1 MKRRMAFQVVLA
13 SASVLL
19 LAALS
24 AGTGQAAERSTFRPV
39 LMGRS
44 GTVDVRSLPAP
55 SSNSARHDMHPFLRV
70 GAGAPGR
77 TSSSVATVTPQAAL
91 AAAIGT
97 TEEVLTSFPAVTLDR
112 QLPLGPDQFVTPPDN
127 GLAVGPNYVVEMV
140 NSSGTIW
147 NKSGG
152 EPIQL
157 FDLNH
162 FFSVPPTYSFSDPRV
177 LYDQMSQ
184 RWFASGVA
192 FVTPTFGSRIV
203 IAVSTTSDPT
213 GPWVQYFADDSPS
226 VTHDQPKFGVSDDK
240 FVISWNDFLSAQFFQ
255 GASTWIFEKSQMV
268 AGSSSV
274 NGAALG
280 PDSTKAAMVPA
291 VQLSSGS
298 PAYIAYN
305 NSDCSTLGCNKG
317 SPTFGLIVITGTP
330 LGGLALNE
338 SDPAI
343 AATSQPPN
351 ADQPGLP
358 ASIATNDDRFL
369 TAIWENGVLWTG
381 GNDACIPA
389 GDSVI
394 RPCSRLIQVLTSGPT
409 INQSFDIASNGSDLY
424 YPALS
429 MDAGGSMYVVYNIS
443 SITTTPL
450 NVGYV
455 GVRITGQP
463 ASAPIQTVVS
473 AKTIKAGETTYDMNP
488 CFFTTGASR
497 WGDYS
502 GAAIDPQNP
511 TDVWVASEYAA
522 IGTTASPSDAG
533 CAWGTFAGRLTFS
546 APAVTSVSPASGAA
560 STVVTV
566 TGTDFF
572 APGTTVS
579 FGGNAATN
587 VVVTSPNQ
595 LTATAPS
602 GCGTVDVTVT
612 TPNGTSAIS
621 PADQFAYSSCG
632 GDFTISASPTT
643 LSIQQG
649 SSGTSTI
656 STTVVG
662 SAGTVSLSAGVSP
675 SGPTA
680 SLSQAAVSAGSSSTL
695 TVNVGA
701 SVATGAYTV
710 TVTGTEG
717 TNTHSTT
724 VTVTVTALPPPPD
737 FTISANPTSLSIQQ
751 GSIGTSTIGTTIV
764 GSAGTVSL
772 TAAVLPSGPTASL
785 SLAAVSA
792 GNSSTLTVNV
802 GASVATG
809 TYTVTVTGSEG
820 TNTHSTT
827 VTVTVTAPPPP
838 ADFTISSS
846 PTSRTVTRG
855 GGTTYT
861 VTITRTGGFT
871 GAVTLSA
878 SGLPSRASARFTPNN
893 TTGNSSTMSVSTSS
907 RTPRGTYVLTIT
919 AVSGSLHHSTTV
931 TLVVR

>member
-1 MKRRMAFQVVLA
+1 MAFQVVLA

-19 LAALS
+19 LTAMS
-24 AGTGQAAERSTFRPV
+24 AGTGQAAERSKFRPV

-44 GTVDVRSLPAP
+44 GSVVVRSLPAP
-55 SSNSARHDMHPFLRV
+55 ASTTARSNMHPFLRV
-70 GAGAPGR
+70 GAGAPSR
-77 TSSSVATVTPQAAL
+77 TSASVATIEPQAVQ
-91 AAAIGT
+91 AAATGS

-112 QLPLGPDQFVTPPDN
+112 QLALGPDQFVTPPDN

-152 EPIQL
+152 DPIKI
-157 FDLNH
+157 FDLNK
-162 FFSVPPTYSFSDPRV
+162 FFLVPPTGYSFSDPRV

-192 FVTPTFGSRIV
+192 FVTPSFGSRIV

-213 GPWVQYFADDSPS
+213 GTWVQYFADDSLD
-226 VTHDQPKFGVSDDK
+226 VTHDQPKFGVSSDK
-240 FVISWNDFLSAQFFQ
+240 FVISWNDFLNAQFFQ
-255 GASTWIFEKSQMV
+255 GGSTWIFEKSQMV
-268 AGSSSV
+268 AGSSTV
-274 NGAALG
+274 NGAAIG
-280 PDSTKAAMVPA
+280 PDSTHVAMVPA

-298 PAYIAYN
+298 PAYIVYN

-330 LGGLALNE
+330 LGGNLALTE

-351 ADQPGLP
+351 ADQPLLP

-369 TAIWENGVLWTG
+369 TAVWENGVLWTG
-381 GNDACIPA
+381 GNDACVPA
-389 GDSVI
+389 GDSVT

-409 INQSFDIASNGSDLY
+409 INQSFDLASNGSDLY

-455 GVRITGQP
+455 GVRITGQR
-463 ASAPIQTVVS
+463 ASAPIQTVAS
-473 AKTIKAGETTYDMNP
+473 AQTIKAGETTYNMNP
-488 CFFTTGASR
+488 CFGTAGASR
-497 WGDYS
+497 WGDYA

-522 IGTTASPSDAG
+522 IGTTTTPKSDAG

-546 APAVTSVSPASGAA
+546 APAVTSINPTSGAA

-572 APGTTVS
+572 AGTDFAPGTTVS
-579 FGGNAATN
+579 FGGTPATN
-587 VVVTSPNQ
+587 VIVTSPNQ
-595 LTATAPS
+595 LTAMAPS
-602 GCGTVDVTVT
+602 GCGTVDVIVT
-612 TPNGTSAIS
+612 TPDGTSAIS
-621 PADQFAYSSCG
+621 PADQFTYTPACG
-632 GDFTISASPTT
+632 GDFTISASPTS

-662 SAGTVSLSAGVSP
+662 SAGTVNLSAGVSAP
-675 SGPTA
+675 GPTA
-680 SLSQAAVSAGSSSTL
+680 SLNPTAVSAGSSSTL

-710 TVTGTEG
+710 TVTGSEG
-717 TNTHSTT
+717 ATNTHSTT
-724 VTVTVTALPPPPD
+724 VTVTVTALPPPAD
-737 FTISANPTSLSIQQ
+737 FTISAS
-751 GSIGTSTIGTTIV
+751 
-764 GSAGTVSL
+764 
-772 TAAVLPSGPTASL
+772 
-785 SLAAVSA
+785 
-792 GNSSTLTVNV
+792 
-802 GASVATG
+802 
-809 TYTVTVTGSEG
+809 
-820 TNTHSTT
+820 
-827 VTVTVTAPPPP
+827 P
-838 ADFTISSS
+838 A
-846 PTSRTVTRG
+846 SRTVTRG

-861 VTITRTGGFT
+861 VTLTRTGGFT
-871 GAVTLSA
+871 GAITLSA
-878 SGLPSRASARFTPNN
+878 SGLPSRASARFT
-893 TTGNSSTMSVSTSS
+893 TGDSSTMTVSTSS
-907 RTPRGTYVLTIT
+907 RTPRGTYGLTIT
-919 AVSGSLHHSTTV
+919 AASGSLRHSTTV
-931 TLVVR
+931 TLIVQ

>member
-70 GAGAPGR
+70 GSGAPSR
-77 TSSSVATVTPQAAL
+77 TSASVAAIAPLAVQAA
-91 AAAIGT
+91 ATGS

-112 QLPLGPDQFVTPPDN
+112 QLTLGPDQFVTPPDN
-127 GLAVGPNYVVEMV
+127 GLAVGPNHVVEMV

-152 EPIQL
+152 DPIKL
-157 FDLNH
+157 FDLNK
-162 FFSVPPTYSFSDPRV
+162 FFLVPSTYSFSDPRV
-177 LYDQMSQ
+177 LYDQLSQ

-192 FVTPTFGSRIV
+192 FVTPTFGSLIV

-213 GPWVQYFADDSPS
+213 GAWVQYSTDSSPN

-268 AGSSSV
+268 AGSSTV
-274 NGAALG
+274 NGAAIG
-280 PDSTKAAMVPA
+280 PDSTKAALVPA

-317 SPTFGLIVITGTP
+317 SPTFGLVVITGTP
-330 LGGLALNE
+330 LGSNLALTE
-338 SDPAI
+338 ADPAM

-369 TAIWENGVLWTG
+369 TAIWQNGVLWTG

-389 GDSVI
+389 GDTVI

-409 INQSFDIASNGSDLY
+409 INQGFDIASNGSGLY
-424 YPALS
+424 YPAFA

-443 SITTTPL
+443 SSTQ
-450 NVGYV
+450 NV

-463 ASAPIQTVVS
+463 ASAPIQTVVGGQ
-473 AKTIKAGETTYDMNP
+473 TIKTGETTYDMNP
-488 CFFTTGASR
+488 CFGTAGASR
-497 WGDYS
+497 WGDYA

-522 IGTTASPSDAG
+522 TGTTTSPSSDVG

-546 APAVTSVSPASGAA
+546 APAVTSISPASGAA

-572 APGTTVS
+572 APGTTVR
-579 FGGNAATN
+579 FGSNAATN
-587 VVVTSPNQ
+587 VIVTSPNQ

-612 TPNGTSAIS
+612 TPDGTSATS
-621 PADQFAYSSCG
+621 VADQFTYSSACG
-632 GDFTISASPTT
+632 GDFSLSASPPSQTVT
-643 LSIQQG
+643 QG
-649 SSGTSTI
+649 SG
-656 STTVVG
+656 
-662 SAGTVSLSAGVSP
+662 AG
-675 SGPTA
+675 
-680 SLSQAAVSAGSSSTL
+680 
-695 TVNVGA
+695 
-701 SVATGAYTV
+701 YTV
-710 TVTGTEG
+710 TVTDSGGFTGSVTLSAGGLPTGVGATFSPDPTTSTSTMSVTTAGSTPAGTYNLTITGVSG
-717 TNTHSTT
+717 TLSHGAG
-724 VTVTVTALPPPPD
+724 VTLVVQAAAIPD
-737 FTISANPTSLSIQQ
+737 FSISAS
-751 GSIGTSTIGTTIV
+751 
-764 GSAGTVSL
+764 
-772 TAAVLPSGPTASL
+772 PS
-785 SLAAVSA
+785 
-792 GNSSTLTVNV
+792 
-802 GASVATG
+802 
-809 TYTVTVTGSEG
+809 
-820 TNTHSTT
+820 
-827 VTVTVTAPPPP
+827 
-838 ADFTISSS
+838 
-846 PTSRTVTRG
+846 SRTVTRG

-861 VTITRTGGFT
+861 VSITRTGGFT
-871 GAVTLSA
+871 GAITLSA
-878 SGLPSRASARFTPNN
+878 SGLPNRASARFTPNN
-893 TTGNSSTMSVSTSS
+893 TTGNSSTMSVNTGG

-919 AVSGSLHHSTTV
+919 AVSGSLRHSTTV

>member
-13 SASVLL
+13 SSVLL
-19 LAALS
+19 LTAMSAA
-24 AGTGQAAERSTFRPV
+24 TGQAAERSKFRPV

-44 GTVDVRSLPAP
+44 GSVVVRSLPAP
-55 SSNSARHDMHPFLRV
+55 ASTKARSNMHPFLRV
-70 GAGAPGR
+70 GAGAPNR
-77 TSSSVATVTPQAAL
+77 TSASVPTIEPQAVQ
-91 AAAIGT
+91 AAATGS

-112 QLPLGPDQFVTPPDN
+112 QLTLGPDQFVTPPDN
-127 GLAVGPNYVVEMV
+127 GLAVGPNHVVEMV

-152 EPIQL
+152 DPIQL
-157 FDLNH
+157 FDLNK
-162 FFSVPPTYSFSDPRV
+162 FFLVPSTYSFSDPRV
-177 LYDQMSQ
+177 LYDQLSQ

-192 FVTPTFGSRIV
+192 FVTPSYGSLIV
-203 IAVSTTSDPT
+203 IAVSKDSDPT
-213 GPWVQYFADDSPS
+213 GTWFQYSADNSS
-226 VTHDQPKFGVSDDK
+226 NVTHDQPKFGVSDDK
-240 FVISWNDFLSAQFFQ
+240 FVISWNDFLSAQSFQ

-268 AGSSSV
+268 AGSTSV

-280 PDSTKAAMVPA
+280 PDSTKAALVPA

-330 LGGLALNE
+330 LGGNLAVNE

-369 TAIWENGVLWTG
+369 TAVWENGVLWTG

-389 GDSVI
+389 GDSAT
-394 RPCSRLIQVLTSGPT
+394 RPCSRLIQVLTAGST
-409 INQSFDIASNGSDLY
+409 INQSFDIASFGSGLY
-424 YPALS
+424 YPAFA

-443 SITTTPL
+443 SSTQ
-450 NVGYV
+450 NV

-463 ASAPIQTVVS
+463 AAAPIQSVAS
-473 AKTIKAGETTYDMNP
+473 ARTIMAGETTYNMNP
-488 CFFTTGASR
+488 CFGTAGASR
-497 WGDYS
+497 WGDYA

-522 IGTTASPSDAG
+522 KGTTTGPPSDAG

-546 APAVTSVSPASGAA
+546 APAVTSISATSG
-560 STVVTV
+560 SVTV
-566 TGTDFF
+566 NGTDF
-572 APGTTVS
+572 APGATVN

-587 VVVTSPNQ
+587 VIVISPNQ
-595 LTATAPS
+595 LTATAPV

-612 TPNGTSAIS
+612 TPDGTSAIS
-621 PADQFAYSSCG
+621 PADQFTYSPACG
-632 GDFTISASPTT
+632 GDFALSASPSS

-649 SSGTSTI
+649 GSGTSAI
-656 STTVVG
+656 STTLVG
-662 SAGTVSLSAGVSP
+662 SAGTVNLSAGVSP

-680 SLSQAAVSAGSSSTL
+680 SLSPTAVSAGSSSTL

-710 TVTGTEG
+710 TVTGSEG

-724 VTVTVTALPPPPD
+724 VTVMVTAPPPPAD
-737 FTISANPTSLSIQQ
+737 FTISASPTSLNIQQ
-751 GSIGTSTIGTTIV
+751 GGSGTSAISTTLV

-772 TAAVLPSGPTASL
+772 SAGVSPSGPTASL
-785 SLAAVSA
+785 SPTAVSA
-792 GNSSTLTVNV
+792 GSSSTLTVNV
-802 GASVATG
+802 GVSVATG

-827 VTVTVTAPPPP
+827 VTVMVTAPPPP
-838 ADFTISSS
+838 ADFTISATPS
-846 PTSRTVTRG
+846 SRTVTRG
-855 GGTTYT
+855 GQTTYLL
-861 VTITRTGGFT
+861 TITRTGGFG
-871 GAVTLSA
+871 GAITFSA
-878 SGLPSRASARFTPNN
+878 SGLPSRASARFAPNN
-893 TTGNSSTMSVSTSS
+893 TTANSSTMTVTTSN

-919 AVSGSLHHSTTV
+919 TVSGNLRHTTTV

>member
-19 LAALS
+19 LTAMSAA
-24 AGTGQAAERSTFRPV
+24 TGQAAERSKFRPV

-44 GTVDVRSLPAP
+44 GSVVVRSLPAA
-55 SSNSARHDMHPFLRV
+55 SSSTARSNMHPFLRV
-70 GAGAPGR
+70 GAGAPSR
-77 TSSSVATVTPQAAL
+77 TSASVATIEPQAVQ
-91 AAAIGT
+91 AAATGS

-112 QLPLGPDQFVTPPDN
+112 QLALNPDQFVTPPDN

-140 NSSGTIW
+140 NSSATIW

-152 EPIQL
+152 GPIQI

-162 FFSVPPTYSFSDPRV
+162 FFSVPSTYSFSDPRV

-213 GPWVQYFADDSPS
+213 GSWVQYFADDSLS

-240 FVISWNDFLSAQFFQ
+240 FVISWNDFLSAQLFQ

-268 AGSSSV
+268 AGSTSV

-280 PDSTKAAMVPA
+280 PDSKKAALVPA

-317 SPTFGLIVITGTP
+317 SPTFGLVVITGTP
-330 LGGLALNE
+330 LGGNLALNE
-338 SDPAI
+338 ADPAI

-369 TAIWENGVLWTG
+369 TAVWENGVLWTG

-389 GDSVI
+389 GDSAT
-394 RPCSRLIQVLTSGPT
+394 RPCSRLIQVLTAGST
-409 INQSFDIASNGSDLY
+409 INQSFDIASFGSGLY
-424 YPALS
+424 YPAFA

-443 SITTTPL
+443 DSTTQ
-450 NVGYV
+450 YV

-463 ASAPIQTVVS
+463 ASAPIQTV
-473 AKTIKAGETTYDMNP
+473 AGAQTIKPGKTTYDMNP
-488 CFFTTGASR
+488 CFGTTGASR

-522 IGTTASPSDAG
+522 NGTTTGPPSDAG

-546 APAVTSVSPASGAA
+546 APAVTSINPTSGSGSP
-560 STVVTV
+560 VVTV
-566 TGTDFF
+566 SGTDFF
-572 APGTTVS
+572 ATGTTVS
-579 FGGNAATN
+579 FGSNAATN
-587 VVVTSPNQ
+587 VIVTSPNQ
-595 LTATAPS
+595 LTAIAPS
-602 GCGTVDVTVT
+602 GCGTVDVIVT
-612 TPNGTSAIS
+612 TPDGASAAS
-621 PADQFAYSSCG
+621 PADQFTYTPACG

-656 STTVVG
+656 
-662 SAGTVSLSAGVSP
+662 
-675 SGPTA
+675 
-680 SLSQAAVSAGSSSTL
+680 
-695 TVNVGA
+695 
-701 SVATGAYTV
+701 
-710 TVTGTEG
+710 
-717 TNTHSTT
+717 
-724 VTVTVTALPPPPD
+724 
-737 FTISANPTSLSIQQ
+737 
-751 GSIGTSTIGTTIV
+751 GTTPV

-785 SLAAVSA
+785 SPAAVIA
-792 GNSSTLTVNV
+792 GNSSILTVNV
-802 GASVATG
+802 GASVPTGTYTVTVTGSETNTHSTTVTVNVTAPPPPPDFTISASPTSLSIQQGSSGTSTISTTLVGSAGTVNLSTGVSQSGPTASLSATAVSAGNSSILTVNVGVSVATG
-809 TYTVTVTGSEG
+809 IYTVTVTGSEG

-827 VTVTVTAPPPP
+827 VIVTVTAPPPP
-838 ADFTISSS
+838 PDFTISAS
-846 PTSRTVTRG
+846 PPSQTVTRG
-855 GGTTYT
+855 GQTTYLL
-861 VTITRTGGFT
+861 TITRTGGFT

-878 SGLPSRASARFTPNN
+878 SGLPSRTTVVFNPNN
-893 TTGNSSTMSVSTSS
+893 TTGNSSTMSVSTRS
-907 RTPRGTYVLTIT
+907 RTPRGTFTLTIT
-919 AVSGSLHHSTTV
+919 AVSGSLRHSTTV
-931 TLVVR
+931 TLVVG

>member
-1 MKRRMAFQVVLA
+1 MKRRIAFQVVLA

-19 LAALS
+19 LTAMLAA
-24 AGTGQAAERSTFRPV
+24 TGQAAERSKFRPV

-44 GTVDVRSLPAP
+44 GSVVVRSLPAP
-55 SSNSARHDMHPFLRV
+55 ASTTARSNMHPFLRV
-70 GAGAPGR
+70 GAGAPSR
-77 TSSSVATVTPQAAL
+77 TSASVATIEPQAAQ
-91 AAAIGT
+91 AAATGS

-112 QLPLGPDQFVTPPDN
+112 QLTLGPDQFVTPPDN
-127 GLAVGPNYVVEMV
+127 GLAVGPNHVVEMV

-152 EPIQL
+152 DPIQL
-157 FDLNH
+157 FDLNK
-162 FFSVPPTYSFSDPRV
+162 FFLVPSTYSFSDPRV

-192 FVTPTFGSRIV
+192 FVTPSFGSLIV
-203 IAVSTTSDPT
+203 IAVSKNSDPT
-213 GPWVQYFADDSPS
+213 GTWFQYSADNSS
-226 VTHDQPKFGVSDDK
+226 NVTHDQPKFGVSDDK

-274 NGAALG
+274 SGAAIG
-280 PDSTKAAMVPA
+280 PDSTKAALVPA

-317 SPTFGLIVITGTP
+317 SPTFGLAWITGTP
-330 LGGLALNE
+330 LGGNLAWNE
-338 SDPAI
+338 ADPAL

-351 ADQPGLP
+351 ADQPGLA

-369 TAIWENGVLWTG
+369 TAVWENGVLWTG
-381 GNDACIPA
+381 GNDACVPA
-389 GDSVI
+389 NDSVI

-463 ASAPIQTVVS
+463 ASAPVQTVVS
-473 AKTIKAGETTYDMNP
+473 AQTIKAGETTYNMNP
-488 CFFTTGASR
+488 CFGTAGASR

-522 IGTTASPSDAG
+522 NGTTTGPPSDAG

-546 APAVTSVSPASGAA
+546 APAVTSISPTSGAG

-566 TGTDFF
+566 SGTDFF
-572 APGTTVS
+572 ALGTTVS
-579 FGGNAATN
+579 FGSNAATN
-587 VVVTSPNQ
+587 VIVTSPNQ
-595 LTATAPS
+595 LTAIAPS
-602 GCGTVDVTVT
+602 GCGTVDVIVT
-612 TPNGTSAIS
+612 TADGASATSL
-621 PADQFAYSSCG
+621 ADQFTYSSTCG
-632 GDFTISASPTT
+632 GDFTISASPTS
-643 LSIQQG
+643 LSTQQG
-649 SSGTSTI
+649 GSGISTI
-656 STTVVG
+656 STTLVG
-662 SAGTVSLSAGVSP
+662 SAGTVNLSAGVSP

-680 SLSQAAVSAGSSSTL
+680 SVSPAAVSAGNSSTL

-710 TVTGTEG
+710 TVTGSEG
-717 TNTHSTT
+717 ANTHSTT
-724 VTVTVTALPPPPD
+724 VTVTVTAPPPPAD
-737 FTISANPTSLSIQQ
+737 FTISASPTSLSIQRG
-751 GSIGTSTIGTTIV
+751 GSGTSTISTTLV
-764 GSAGTVSL
+764 GSAGTVNLS
-772 TAAVLPSGPTASL
+772 AGVSPSGPTASL
-785 SLAAVSA
+785 NPTAVSA
-792 GNSSTLTVNV
+792 GNSATLTVNV

-820 TNTHSTT
+820 ANTHSTT
-827 VTVTVTAPPPP
+827 VTVTV
-838 ADFTISSS
+838 ADFTISAS
-846 PTSRTVTRG
+846 PSSRTVTRG
-855 GGTTYT
+855 GQTTYLL
-861 VTITRTGGFT
+861 TITGTGGFT
-871 GAVTLSA
+871 GAVTFSA
-878 SGLPSRASARFTPNN
+878 SGLPSRASATFAPNN
-893 TTGNSSTMSVSTSS
+893 TTANSSTMTVTTSS

-919 AVSGSLHHSTTV
+919 AVSGNLRHTTTV

>member
-24 AGTGQAAERSTFRPV
+24 AGTSQAAERPTFRPV

-70 GAGAPGR
+70 GSGAPSR
-77 TSSSVATVTPQAAL
+77 TSASVAAIAPLAVQAA
-91 AAAIGT
+91 AAVGS

-112 QLPLGPDQFVTPPDN
+112 QLALGPDQFVTPPDN
-127 GLAVGPNYVVEMV
+127 GLAVGPNHVVEMV

-152 EPIQL
+152 DPIQI
-157 FDLNH
+157 FDLNK
-162 FFSVPPTYSFSDPRV
+162 FFLVPSGYSFSDPRV
-177 LYDQMSQ
+177 LYDQLSQ

-192 FVTPTFGSRIV
+192 FVTPTFGSLIV

-213 GPWVQYFADDSPS
+213 GTWVQYSTDSSPS

-268 AGSSSV
+268 AGSTSV
-274 NGAALG
+274 NGAAIG
-280 PDSTKAAMVPA
+280 PDSTKAALVPA

-330 LGGLALNE
+330 LGGNLALNE
-338 SDPAI
+338 ADPAI

-351 ADQPGLP
+351 ADQPLLP

-369 TAIWENGVLWTG
+369 TAIWQNGVLWTG

-389 GDSVI
+389 GDSAT
-394 RPCSRLIQVLTSGPT
+394 RPCSRLIQVLTAGST
-409 INQSFDIASNGSDLY
+409 INQSFDIASFGSGLY
-424 YPALS
+424 YPAFA

-443 SITTTPL
+443 SSTQ
-450 NVGYV
+450 NV

-463 ASAPIQTVVS
+463 AAAPIQTVVGGQ
-473 AKTIKAGETTYDMNP
+473 TIKAGETTYDMNP
-488 CFFTTGASR
+488 CFGTTGASR

-511 TDVWVASEYAA
+511 TDVWVAGEYAA
-522 IGTTASPSDAG
+522 IGTTTGPPSDAG

-546 APAVTSVSPASGAA
+546 APAVTSISPTSGSG

-566 TGTDFF
+566 SGTDFF
-572 APGTTVS
+572 ALGTTVS

-602 GCGTVDVTVT
+602 GCGTVYVTVT
-612 TPNGTSAIS
+612 TPDGASAIS
-621 PADQFAYSSCG
+621 PADQFAYSSTCG
-632 GDFTISASPTT
+632 ADFTISASPTS

-649 SSGTSTI
+649 SSATSTI
-656 STTVVG
+656 STTLVG
-662 SAGTVSLSAGVSP
+662 SAGTVNLSAGVSP
-675 SGPTA
+675 PGPAA
-680 SLSQAAVSAGSSSTL
+680 SLSPAAVSAGSSSTL

-701 SVATGAYTV
+701 SVATGAYIV
-710 TVTGTEG
+710 TVTGT
-717 TNTHSTT
+717 
-724 VTVTVTALPPPPD
+724 
-737 FTISANPTSLSIQQ
+737 
-751 GSIGTSTIGTTIV
+751 
-764 GSAGTVSL
+764 
-772 TAAVLPSGPTASL
+772 
-785 SLAAVSA
+785 
-792 GNSSTLTVNV
+792 
-802 GASVATG
+802 
-809 TYTVTVTGSEG
+809 EG

-838 ADFTISSS
+838 ADFKISAS

-871 GAVTLSA
+871 GAITLSA
-878 SGLPSRASARFTPNN
+878 SGLPSRASARFTPNPAS
-893 TTGNSSTMSVSTSS
+893 GNSSTMTVSTSS

-919 AVSGSLHHSTTV
+919 AVSGSLHHNTTV